1 MSPNF
6 PCRDENRQ
14 HFAMSPTCR
23 RHVANITSQEA
34 SDAAGNIGRDQCRVI
49 IVLHNMTIQEVD
61 AIVQKS
67 TVRYPATANLGV
79 MLETKTNLLLSY
91 IHDSSQALFNKIDA
105 TQYTTNRARER
116 GLMEAGDGEVRA
128 STMLNEYMR
137 TNSNMK
143 QR

>member
-1 MSPNF
+1 MS
-6 PCRDENRQ
+6 
-14 HFAMSPTCR
+14 
-23 RHVANITSQEA
+23 
-34 SDAAGNIGRDQCRVI
+34 
-49 IVLHNMTIQEVD
+49 IQDVD

-67 TVRYPATANLGV
+67 TVRYPVAATADLGV
-79 MLETKTNLLLSY
+79 MLETKTNLLLRY
-91 IHDSSQALFNKIDA
+91 IHDSSQALFNEIKV

-143 QR
+143 QRVKIEVDLWMAVNAVGFLVGFGFVLGRIGRVG